1 LVTLILVTSF
11 AFSCEEDLTNIN
23 ELNPTQEMVSCVTSD
38 CVTEHNSSITLSKN
52 FQQADVENSH
62 NLENAFHDWYTNNN
76 IERIA
81 QTHGQPAW
89 ELIQGDV
96 NIIDNISQFYL
107 PFIGVNSEY
116 VEAVVV
122 VTAIEEHGVY
132 RFKLIKREQVPDFP
146 RKTTSRII
154 GGLSVDFDLRSV
166 AELFLDFKGRK
177 MHHALLRQIM
187 LSLRCLLVQVVM
199 GLLVLWRQSL
209 R

>member
-1 LVTLILVTSF
+1 
-11 AFSCEEDLTNIN
+11 
-23 ELNPTQEMVSCVTSD
+23 MVSCVTSD

-166 AELFLDFKGRK
+166 AELFLDFTATVFSENDTELANLLPLDIAEPYLRK
-177 MHHALLRQIM
+177 DE
-187 LSLRCLLVQVVM
+187 RCIT
-199 GLLVLWRQSL
+199 RYCDKSCCH
-209 R
+209 